1 MCKGRI
7 EIIIGCMFSG
17 KSSELIKIMKRYK
30 ILKKNILAISHSIDN
45 RYNDSKP
52 KIVTH
57 DKVSYDCLQLN
68 ELNIVKDNDNYT
80 NADLIIIEEAQFFSD
95 LFEFVINAADN
106 DNKTVI
112 VAGLDGDYKKEPF
125 GDILRLIP
133 HSEKVTKLEALCLMC
148 GDGTPA
154 HFTKRIIDNDNQTLV
169 GSTESY
175 IAVCRKHFK
184 NN

>member
-17 KSSELIKIMKRYK
+17 KSTEIIKIMKRYRM
-30 ILKKNILAISHSIDN
+30 LNKKILAISHSIDT
-45 RYNDSKP
+45 RYNGSTP
-52 KIVTH
+52 QIVTH
-57 DKVSYDCLQLN
+57 DKISYDCIQLK
-68 ELNIVKDNDNYT
+68 ELLSLHQTQNYKDAELIV
-80 NADLIIIEEAQFFSD
+80 IEEAQFFPD
-95 LFEFVINAADN
+95 LYEFVVNAADV
-106 DNKTVI
+106 DNKTLV
-112 VAGLDGDYKKEPF
+112 VAGLDGDYKKNPF

-133 HSEKVTKLEALCLMC
+133 HAENVTKLEALCLKC

-154 HFTKRIIDNDNQTLV
+154 HFTKRIIENDNQTLV

-184 NN
+184 